1 MTEQDVLKLKNLA
14 EHTVVQLKERLTR
27 DCKQEVVEEMVCMS
41 NTRGG
46 MIVIGI
52 NDKTGVV
59 NPLSFKELQD
69 TNEMLTSMAS
79 DNVVPGIN
87 LVTENVEMTGGGAVM
102 VVTVS
107 RGMNIPYRDN
117 KGNVWVKNAGDKKRV
132 TDNDEIAMMMAEGGS
147 FRPDM
152 VAVADSGIKDLDE
165 EMLKRY
171 LLSRF
176 ASACNQLGIDGES
189 SRDMSADELALRVLG
204 NMKCE
209 QLLKNVGLMREDGR
223 LTVAGLMLLGRF
235 PQRLLP
241 SFTAR
246 CVSFVGNSQAGTQFR
261 DKSDASADGNL
272 LHVFRYV
279 MAFLQ
284 RNLKSVQV
292 GNEFNTQGQLEIPE
306 GALTEVVAN
315 ALIHRSYVKKAP
327 VRVFVFDNR
336 VEIHSPGLLPDGMD
350 VEVLKRGTSRPV
362 NELLFNHAIHLLPY
376 TGVGTGIMR
385 ALELESGMTMVNDVA
400 LQEFVVTFRRERNGE
415 VDVRDGEDKPMNVNE
430 ADLNDGLVNGS
441 GDGEDNG
448 RVERVSYKE
457 LPAKWKNVIQY
468 CTIPRSAREI
478 IDHLGYAYHSKYI
491 AEIIRPLV
499 RMNYLEMMV
508 PEKPNSKNQKYRKV
522 TDK

>member
-1 MTEQDVLKLKNLA
+1 MTERELLKLRDLA

-79 DNVVPGIN
+79 DNVVPGIS
-87 LVTENVEMTGGGAVM
+87 LVTENVEMSGGGAVM
-102 VVTVS
+102 VVTVR
-107 RGMNIPYRDN
+107 RGQNIPYRDN

-152 VAVADSGIKDLDE
+152 VAVADSGMKDLDE

-176 ASACNQLGIDGES
+176 ASAYNQLGIDGES
-189 SRDMSADELALRVLG
+189 ARDMTADELALRVLG

-223 LTVAGLMLLGRF
+223 LSVAGLMLLGKY
-235 PQRLLP
+235 PQRSLP
-241 SFTAR
+241 SFTVR

-272 LHVFRYV
+272 LHMFRYV
-279 MAFLQ
+279 MAFLK
-284 RNLKSVQV
+284 RNLKSVQK
-292 GNEFNTQGQLEIPE
+292 GEEFNSLGELEIPE

-350 VEVLKRGTSRPV
+350 VEALKRGTSRPV

-385 ALELESGMTMVNDVA
+385 ALELESGMAMVNDVE
-400 LQEFVVTFRRERNGE
+400 LQEFVVTFRRVETGEDNGE
-415 VDVRDGEDKPMNVNE
+415 VDVRDGGDKPLNINE
-430 ADLNDGLVNGS
+430 DGL
-441 GDGEDNG
+441 GDGRDDDRDNG
-448 RVERVSYKE
+448 GVARVPYKN
-457 LPAKWKNVIQY
+457 LPSQWKNVIQY
-468 CTIPRSAREI
+468 CTIPKSAREI
-478 IDHLGYAYHSKYI
+478 IAHLGYQYHSKYI

-499 RMNYLEMMV
+499 KMNYLEMMV
-508 PEKPNSKNQKYRKV
+508 PDKPNSKNQKYRKV
-522 TDK
+522 EK